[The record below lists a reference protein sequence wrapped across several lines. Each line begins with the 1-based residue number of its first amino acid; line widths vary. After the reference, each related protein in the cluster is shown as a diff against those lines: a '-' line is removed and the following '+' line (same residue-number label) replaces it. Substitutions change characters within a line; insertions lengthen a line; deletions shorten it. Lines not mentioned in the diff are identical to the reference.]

1 MTKLITGGTGLIGSH
16 FKDGIK
22 VNSTDYNLLKEAD
35 VIKMYEDHR
44 PDTVVHLAAKVGGL
58 GANMNYLADFFYQN
72 IMMNTQVIHHAREF
86 GVKRMMCFTS
96 TCVFPNEIE
105 YPLTEGKIH
114 LGPPHSSNYAYAY
127 SKRMVEVQCR
137 ASNDQY
143 GTNYFNVIPVNV
155 YGSNDN
161 FDLENSHVVPGL
173 IHKVHLAMIN
183 DTDLTV
189 WGSGNPLREFIYAKD
204 IADISERLL
213 CDYKGNDPVILT
225 TSEETSIRDLTNLIC
240 DIFGFKNKIIFDGS
254 KPDGQ
259 FRKPSSNEKLRSI
272 IGDYKFTPLREGLEE
287 TIDWFKKTYPN
298 IRK

>member
-1 MTKLITGGTGLIGSH
+1 
-16 FKDGIK
+16 
-22 VNSTDYNLLKEAD
+22 
-35 VIKMYEDHR
+35 
-44 PDTVVHLAAKVGGL
+44 
-58 GANMNYLADFFYQN
+58 
-72 IMMNTQVIHHAREF
+72 
-86 GVKRMMCFTS
+86 
-96 TCVFPNEIE
+96 
-105 YPLTEGKIH
+105 
-114 LGPPHSSNYAYAY
+114 
-127 SKRMVEVQCR
+127 
-137 ASNDQY
+137 
-143 GTNYFNVIPVNV
+143 
-155 YGSNDN
+155 
-161 FDLENSHVVPGL
+161 
-173 IHKVHLAMIN
+173 
-183 DTDLTV
+183 
-189 WGSGNPLREFIYAKD
+189 LREFIYAKD